1 MIVLFSITKRDGKAD
16 MAQNLDIAALRA
28 LLTVSETGSVTQ
40 AARLLNLT
48 QSAVSMQIRRLEE
61 ALDKVLFDR
70 ANRKMA
76 LTRAGRSLLDHARR
90 ICAENDAALAR
101 LRAADAEVTVRFGLP
116 HDLVSPQMPHLLR
129 ALSEQWPMVRLQLA
143 SRRSQ
148 TLRRMLDAGEL
159 DMILTTEETP
169 GPEAEVLS
177 ADQLV
182 WIGAQLGRAFCA
194 RPLMLSIEE
203 GCAFYGAA
211 LAALEAVGIESKP
224 AFDGQSDEM
233 ASAAVAAD
241 MGVAVRLS
249 RDIPPGCV
257 ALGPES
263 GLPPLGRSRICFY
276 DTGRLT
282 GDPVEGLRALIREAY
297 A

>member
-1 MIVLFSITKRDGKAD
+1 

-28 LLTVSETGSVTQ
+28 LLTVAETGSVTQ

-148 TLRRMLDAGEL
+148 TLRRMLEAGAL
-159 DMILTTEETP
+159 DMILTTEEKP
-169 GPEAEVLS
+169 GPDAEVLS
-177 ADQLV
+177 SDQLV
-182 WIGAQLGRAFCA
+182 WIGAQLGRAFCE

-211 LAALEAVGIESKP
+211 LAALDAVGIESKP

-249 RDIPPGCV
+249 RDIPPGCA

-276 DTGRLT
+276 DTSRLT
-282 GDPVEGLRALIREAY
+282 GDPVDGLRTLIREAY

>member
-1 MIVLFSITKRDGKAD
+1 MSITKRDGWANWAD

-28 LLTVSETGSVTQ
+28 LLTVAETGSVTQ

-61 ALDKVLFDR
+61 ALDKGLFDR

-116 HDLVSPQMPHLLR
+116 YDLVSPQMPGLLR
-129 ALSEQWPMVRLQLA
+129 AMAEQWPMVRLQLV
-143 SRRSQ
+143 SRRSSL
-148 TLRRMLDAGEL
+148 LRRMFDAGEL
-159 DMILTTEETP
+159 DIILTTEDKP
-169 GPEAEVLS
+169 GHEAEVLAS
-177 ADQLV
+177 DDLV
-182 WIGAQLGRAFCA
+182 WIGAQLGRAFCE

-203 GCAFYGAA
+203 SCAFYD
-211 LAALEAVGIESKP
+211 AALEALESVGIEAKS
-224 AFDGQSDEM
+224 AFEGQSDEM
-233 ASAAVAAD
+233 ASATVAAD

-249 RDIPPGCV
+249 RYIPLGCV

-263 GLPPLGRSRICFY
+263 GLPAIGRSRICFY

-282 GDPVEGLRALIREAY
+282 GDPVDAFRAMLREAY